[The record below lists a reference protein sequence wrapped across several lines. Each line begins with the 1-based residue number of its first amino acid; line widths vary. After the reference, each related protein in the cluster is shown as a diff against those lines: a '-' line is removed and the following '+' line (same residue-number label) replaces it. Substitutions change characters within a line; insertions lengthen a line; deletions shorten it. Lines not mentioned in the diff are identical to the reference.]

1 MQRNMNTGVEDT
13 RHTSDLQRQHERAME
28 GMEALVDKSNSALRE
43 LETEQR
49 DHAEAINN
57 LMDML
62 EKTATHEDL
71 EQAMD
76 QQYEDLLERSKLEAL
91 ELVEENILKIEEKV
105 KKAAHAP
112 RLRWTGGWTVSG
124 SCCIARWAA

>member
-1 MQRNMNTGVEDT
+1 
-13 RHTSDLQRQHERAME
+13 ME
-28 GMEALVDKSNSALRE
+28 GMEALVDKSNSSLRE

-112 RLRWTGGWTVSG
+112 RLRWTGGWSG
-124 SCCIARWAA
+124 FGRLLHSEVGS